1 MADTVVEFGI
11 LIEAGGPLRSCKAGD
26 IILREGDRAK
36 ELFVIKV
43 GSVEI
48 RLGNRLPEILPAR
61 SIFGETSL
69 IDHGP
74 AVAAT
79 DATLVPVDEKQLL
92 LMVSGTPFFA
102 LNVMR
107 FAARRPHRSNS
118 VVN

>member
-11 LIEAGGPLRSCKAGD
+11 LIEAGDPLRSHKAGD
-26 IILREGDRAK
+26 NILREGDPAK

-48 RLGNRLPEILPAR
+48 RLGNRLPKILPAR
-61 SIFGETSL
+61 SIFGEMSL

-79 DATLVPVDEKQLL
+79 DADARSSRWE
-92 LMVSGTPFFA
+92 
-102 LNVMR
+102 
-107 FAARRPHRSNS
+107 AASSHGQRHTVLRAERNAGRGESHSSNS